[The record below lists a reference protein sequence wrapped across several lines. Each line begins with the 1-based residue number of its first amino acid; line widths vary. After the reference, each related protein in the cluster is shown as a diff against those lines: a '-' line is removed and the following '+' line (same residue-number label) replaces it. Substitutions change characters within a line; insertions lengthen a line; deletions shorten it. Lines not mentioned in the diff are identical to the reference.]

1 MVWNNLLTGDM
12 TVSHSY
18 ENGLKT
24 MMRMDSLNKE
34 IIQYSSLI
42 QKLLP
47 TGQDDFMTHA
57 ETGVVYDMRILKDNV
72 NRLEEELNALDN

>member
-1 MVWNNLLTGDM
+1 MVWDNLLTGDM

>member
-1 MVWNNLLTGDM
+1 
-12 TVSHSY
+12 VSHSY

>member
-1 MVWNNLLTGDM
+1 M
-12 TVSHSY
+12 SHSY

-47 TGQDDFMTHA
+47 TGQSDFMTHA
-57 ETGVVYDMRILKDNV
+57 ETGIVYDMRILKDNV
-72 NRLEEELNALDN
+72 NRLEEELNALDK

>member
-1 MVWNNLLTGDM
+1 MVWDNLWTGDM

>member
-47 TGQDDFMTHA
+47 TGQDGFMTHA

>member
-1 MVWNNLLTGDM
+1 M
-12 TVSHSY
+12 SHSY

>member
-47 TGQDDFMTHA
+47 TGQGDFMTHA
-57 ETGVVYDMRILKDNV
+57 ETGIVYDMRILKDNV